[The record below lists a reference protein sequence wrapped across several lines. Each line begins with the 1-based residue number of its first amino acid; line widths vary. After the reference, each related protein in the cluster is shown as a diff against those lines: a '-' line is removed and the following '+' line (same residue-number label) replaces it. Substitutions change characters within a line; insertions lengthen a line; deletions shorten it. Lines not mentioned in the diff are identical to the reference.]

1 MMIDVYYI
9 VRLIVAVD
17 NTNTLSNSGAAPAVA
32 AVVAVVVVA
41 AETCDDIAPDQTNQ
55 HHPHH
60 YPNLIYYP
68 DYSHGY
74 DTLHYF

>member
-17 NTNTLSNSGAAPAVA
+17 NTNTLSNSGAV
-32 AVVAVVVVA
+32 AVVPAVVVVVV
-41 AETCDDIAPDQTNQ
+41 ETYDDIAPDQTNQ
-55 HHPHH
+55 HPPHH

>member
-17 NTNTLSNSGAAPAVA
+17 NTNTLSNSGVVVP
-32 AVVAVVVVA
+32 AVVAAIVVV
-41 AETCDDIAPDQTNQ
+41 ETNDDIAPDQTNQ

>member
-17 NTNTLSNSGAAPAVA
+17 NTNTLSNSDAVA
-32 AVVAVVVVA
+32 VVPEVVVVVA
-41 AETCDDIAPDQTNQ
+41 ETNDDIAPDQTNQ

-74 DTLHYF
+74 ETLHYF